1 MEKKIQKQGGITLVA
16 LIITIIVMLILVAV
30 SVNVLIKSNLM
41 GTAGKAGNSYKTAAG
56 QEQNIE
62 NSITVNGEKL
72 DEYIETM
79 NKIQFS
85 ITDENGKKHTFFA
98 KKDQTWISWIKE
110 NEEEFFNISPAV
122 KILIGK
128 YWNSGN
134 PTFNDMSGGSLT
146 TEGAEAGLYDS
157 NNNITK
163 WKDVIKNDEYIIAG
177 QGL

>member
-85 ITDENGKKHTFFA
+85 ITDENGKKTYIFC
-98 KKDQTWISWIKE
+98 KKR
-110 NEEEFFNISPAV
+110 
-122 KILIGK
+122 
-128 YWNSGN
+128 
-134 PTFNDMSGGSLT
+134 
-146 TEGAEAGLYDS
+146 S
-157 NNNITK
+157 NL
-163 WKDVIKNDEYIIAG
+163 D
-177 QGL
+177 